1 MAAHFPSNREP
12 CLATLKKSGY
22 SNIESIKRR
31 IGKVFFP
38 HTKTLWGVVL
48 RHNKNDEVALY
59 VLLSYGF
66 ALTETF
72 IYLAIVCLFA
82 FGAEI
87 ASVFYVLCVES
98 SRRFHYRF
106 ADKMLFILPTFCATT
121 GNGKAH
127 EKEFFMLAFCAN
139 CLFRMP
145 CKIINNGWMTWV
157 GLEGGWG
164 GAWQGFEVL
173 FEFWY

>member
-31 IGKVFFP
+31 IGKVFSHTRKRFEESSFGT
-38 HTKTLWGVVL
+38 TKTTKL
-48 RHNKNDEVALY
+48 HFI

-173 FEFWY
+173 F